1 MNFLIGYLQYFPE
14 KGNPEK
20 NIEKVEGLL
29 KDKEFD
35 ILVLPELAFSGYFY
49 IKPEEILPYADEG
62 FRSRPAQFLKELS
75 MRKNALILCGFPEK
89 AGAKL
94 YNSQYA
100 FLPSG
105 EIVVYRKSHLFYKE
119 KLVFAPGDTGPVIVE
134 HKGAKIGMMVCF
146 DWFFPEFS
154 RVLALKGVHLFALS
168 ANLVLPGLGQKGM
181 FIRSVENR
189 VFSIVANRT
198 GFEKASDGESLRF
211 TGMSQIVSPK
221 GEILAQSGEGD
232 EEVKIVEVDLKEA
245 ENKNVTALNNVFN
258 DRRIDLYGDILNG

>member
-1 MNFLIGYLQYFPE
+1 MRFLIGYLQYLPE

-20 NIEKVEGLL
+20 NIEKVRSML
-29 KDKEFD
+29 KNKDFD

-49 IKPEEILPYADEG
+49 ITREEILPYADKG
-62 FRSRPAQFLKELS
+62 FNSTPALFLKELS
-75 MRKNALILCGFPEK
+75 RSKNALILCGFPEK
-89 AGAKL
+89 AGDKL

-105 EIVVYRKSHLFYKE
+105 DVVVYRKSHLFYKE
-119 KLVFAPGDTGPVIVE
+119 KLLFAPGDTGPVIVE
-134 HKGAKIGMMVCF
+134 FKGAKVGMMVCF

-154 RVLALKGVHLFALS
+154 RILALKGAHLLALS

-189 VFSIVANRT
+189 VFSIVANRVGT
-198 GFEKASDGESLRF
+198 ECSREGECLDF

-221 GEILAQSGEGD
+221 GEVLVQSGVKD
-232 EEVKIVEVDLKEA
+232 EEVKIVSVDLKKA
-245 ENKNVTALNNVFN
+245 ENKNVTSLNNAFK
-258 DRRIDLYGDILNG
+258 DRRIDLYGGLLNE